1 MDDFEYHLADGTKI
15 IISGNRTGE
24 IHKLRRFMSGED
36 FSRMEAA
43 MAEEDGSKQE
53 STLHFYEQAG
63 YNSKDKT
70 AFIQWL

>member
-43 MAEEDGSKQE
+43 MAEETERQE
-53 STLHFYEQAG
+53 TERQE
-63 YNSKDKT
+63 K
-70 AFIQWL
+70 I